1 MAKGPSLIPGL
12 FYEDP
17 DAAVEWLAK
26 AFGFELRM
34 SYTDDVGRIAYAE
47 VELGEGVVALRP
59 QRGHSPQDLSPRV
72 AGGVNTAHLAVAVPD
87 VDAHCA
93 RAQQAGAR
101 VLEPLEDKFYG
112 LRTYAVEDC
121 EGHRWTFE
129 SALAGPAPNDERWKR
144 SEGRPR

>member
-12 FYEDP
+12 FYQDP
-17 DAAVEWLAK
+17 DAALEWLAK

-34 SYTDDVGRIAYAE
+34 SYTDDAGRIAYAE
-47 VELGEGVVALRP
+47 VELGDGVVALRP
-59 QRGHSPQDLSPRV
+59 QRGHSPQDLSPRA
-72 AGGVNTAHLAVAVPD
+72 AGGVSTAHLAVAVPD
-87 VDAHCA
+87 VEAHCA

-112 LRTYAVEDC
+112 LRSYAVEDC

-129 SALAGPAPNDERWKR
+129 SGLRGPAPKEQRWKR
-144 SEGRPR
+144 SEGRRR

>member
-12 FYEDP
+12 FYDDP
-17 DAAVEWLAK
+17 GAALDWLAK

-34 SYTDDVGRIAYAE
+34 SYTDDAGRVGYAE
-47 VELGEGVVALRP
+47 VELGDGVVAVRP
-59 QRGHSPQDLSPRV
+59 SRGHSPHDLSPRA
-72 AGGVNTAHLAVAVPD
+72 AGQVNTAHVQVTVPD

-93 RAQQAGAR
+93 RAVAAGAR

-112 LRTYAVEDC
+112 LRSYTAVDC

-129 SALAGPAPNDERWKR
+129 SGLSGPAPAAPLWKR
-144 SEGRPR
+144 DQRRG